1 MDEFSYQGHEFILR
15 DIIEEFLEVDIHD
28 ICISILEVFKQFYDC
43 LLGSSSR
50 SKPIA
55 MLTEMRLDY
64 WRQYLYDCL
73 FNDAV
78 DHCWNSKVSHSTIRL
93 WYLYPSHWLR
103 TVFPISDFFLDGL
116 PILSEII
123 IDFIHSDSIG
133 STRTFV
139 GFHLLVRLG
148 HVVFTQDFL

>member
-73 FNDAV
+73 GFAL
-78 DHCWNSKVSHSTIRL
+78 HHSALVSL
-93 WYLYPSHWLR
+93 PFAL
-103 TVFPISDFFLDGL
+103 VEDGISDFGFL
-116 PILSEII
+116 P
-123 IDFIHSDSIG
+123 
-133 STRTFV
+133 
-139 GFHLLVRLG
+139 
-148 HVVFTQDFL
+148 